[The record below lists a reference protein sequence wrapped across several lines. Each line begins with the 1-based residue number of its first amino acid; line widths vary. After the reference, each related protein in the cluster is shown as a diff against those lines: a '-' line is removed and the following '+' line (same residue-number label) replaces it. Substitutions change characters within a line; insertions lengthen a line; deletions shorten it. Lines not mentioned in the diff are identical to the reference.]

1 MSQRDAVEWRKSAE
15 PSRDWIMIELKKWR
29 RWIAGCCQWM
39 LFILFRFSGVLFLTP
54 QAWLRF
60 CAIMHRAY
68 CWVRL
73 KLFIM
78 MEKGY
83 TTTQDDTLTFP
94 PFLPPSSSSR
104 SFVPAIWATQVGCV
118 LSHICLHCAQG
129 HTASPLVMANPDG
142 RGARGRRRTTL
153 LLSPSS
159 VGKDLYLLYECDT
172 TELTELALF

>member
-39 LFILFRFSGVLFLTP
+39 LFILFRFPHTSSLR
-54 QAWLRF
+54 LRF
-60 CAIMHRAY
+60 RAIMHRAY

-83 TTTQDDTLTFP
+83 TTTQHRMTH
-94 PFLPPSSSSR
+94 LPSLPSLFQLPLICSSYLSSSSR
-104 SFVPAIWATQVGCV
+104 LCVVTHLSPPKGTQHHLSPWPTRMVGEHV
-118 LSHICLHCAQG
+118 EGGGEPLYPSLS
-129 HTASPLVMANPDG
+129 
-142 RGARGRRRTTL
+142 
-153 LLSPSS
+153 LLSF
-159 VGKDLYLLYECDT
+159 GKDLYLLYECDT